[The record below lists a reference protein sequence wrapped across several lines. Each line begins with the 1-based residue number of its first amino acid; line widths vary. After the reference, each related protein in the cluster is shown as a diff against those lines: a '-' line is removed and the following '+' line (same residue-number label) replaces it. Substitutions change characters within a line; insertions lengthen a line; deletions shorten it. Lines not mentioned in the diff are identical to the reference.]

1 MWWILLALMGGV
13 QGDAPESA
21 TTTATTVAEAADE
34 AMAAAQLAALPE
46 VRQHEVRCAT
56 IASAVMYDVGRGVS
70 KRSYGL
76 TPAKAET
83 LAGRLAGA
91 IMAETGASD
100 TEVRAM
106 YKQDFEAFTYALLG
120 DGQDQKTAERTVAA
134 AIDDCQPLYASIDV
148 SSGGDGVV
156 KGLAQVSAVTMP
168 DTPQCY
174 AILTHISIGIP
185 AFKDEAKEFAAMKA
199 RLAVLHRKQAG
210 AATDA
215 DLAAAVA
222 AFDGAAFD
230 ALPEEEAEPKLAQCF
245 GLAAE

>member
-13 QGDAPESA
+13 QGEAPDSA
-21 TTTATTVAEAADE
+21 TAAATVAEAAAE
-34 AMAAAQLAALPE
+34 ATASAQLAALPA
-46 VRQHEVRCAT
+46 VRQREVRCAT
-56 IASAVMYDVGRGVS
+56 IASAIMYDVGRGVS

-83 LAGRLAGA
+83 LAGRLAEA
-91 IMAETGASD
+91 IMAEMGASD
-100 TEVRAM
+100 TEVRAI

-148 SSGGDGVV
+148 SRDGDGVV
-156 KGLAQVSAVTMP
+156 KGLAQVSAIAMP

-199 RLAVLHRKQAG
+199 RLAALHRKQAG

-215 DLAAAVA
+215 DLAAAIA

-230 ALPEEEAEPKLAQCF
+230 ALPEEEAEPRLAQCF